1 MWTMEHIE
9 IDISVLD
16 ELGNIKSIPDRFCG
30 LWTKIGSNYLIF
42 VHFFNLVTYLIN

>member
-30 LWTKIGSNYLIF
+30 LCGLKLGQIT
-42 VHFFNLVTYLIN
+42 